1 MKCANET
8 VTIELKNGTDFSGPV
23 VFVDFTR
30 PSKLLTLFYRHYTPW
45 HYHLRL
51 PSNEHRSPRR
61 QNDTQGARSDSSGHD
76 QYPWLYYQIFHP
88 AGFTAVRHSVDR

>member
-8 VTIELKNGTDFSGPV
+8 VTIELKNGTIFLGLCLCEFYP
-23 VFVDFTR
+23 T
-30 PSKLLTLFYRHYTPW
+30 KQLLTLFYRHYSPW

-61 QNDTQGARSDSSGHD
+61 QNDTQGARSNSSGHD
-76 QYPWLYYQIFHP
+76 QYPWLNY
-88 AGFTAVRHSVDR
+88 